1 MAPRDQ
7 KSLEVWRRKIDELD
21 RKLLE
26 LLNDRAR
33 CADEIGKLKQDLGV
47 QVYSPERE
55 GEIIRNMFEHNPGPL
70 TNEAV
75 RRLFERIIDESRR
88 REREAMER
96 RKRNED
102 GKRRV

>member
-33 CADEIGKLKQDLGV
+33 CADEIGRLKQDLGV
-47 QVYSPERE
+47 EVYSPERE
-55 GEIIRNMFEHNPGPL
+55 EEIIRNVFEHNLGPL

-75 RRLFERIIDESRR
+75 QRLFERIIDESRR